1 MTDTLLGFLLSPWGW
16 LSVAALSALL
26 EIVTPGAYMI
36 WLAAAALAT
45 GLTVAAI
52 PLTPDGQLAAFAI
65 WIVVALVA
73 SRPLKARKLLVG
85 DRPGLNR
92 LSDRVAGEIAIV
104 TDAIVDGRGRVRL
117 GDSEWPA
124 RGPDAPVGGRVR
136 VEGADGA
143 VLRVGPLSPP
153 ASEA

>member
-16 LSVAALSALL
+16 LSIAAVAALL
-26 EIVTPGAYMI
+26 EILTPGAYMI

-45 GLTVAAI
+45 GLTVAVV
-52 PLTPDGQLAAFAI
+52 PLTADGQLAAFAI
-65 WIVVALVA
+65 WIVVALLA
-73 SRPLKARKLLVG
+73 SRPLKGRRLLTG

-92 LSDRVAGEIAIV
+92 LSDRVAGEIATV
-104 TDAIVDGRGRVRL
+104 TQAIVDGRGRVRL

-124 RGPDAPVGGRVR
+124 TGPDTAVGTRMR

-143 VLRVGPLSPP
+143 VLRVSPLPLP
-153 ASEA
+153 ASGS